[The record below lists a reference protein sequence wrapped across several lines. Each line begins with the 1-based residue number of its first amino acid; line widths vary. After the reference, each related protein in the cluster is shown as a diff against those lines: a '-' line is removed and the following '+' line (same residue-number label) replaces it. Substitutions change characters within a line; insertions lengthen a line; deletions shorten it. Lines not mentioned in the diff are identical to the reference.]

1 MTDFKEEVRASIKEL
16 TNEQL
21 VVFTRLLIYLFYQHR
36 SEKSEEALQVML
48 DEIYSRPG
56 CCDLLLPGLE
66 EFCARGIVKPYF
78 VLLVVISCELMATD
92 ATTLLKEKITTGTL
106 RDWIETTYATKLSNM
121 VVGRI
126 QESDIDWMEENLRK
140 TYAETTENPL

>member
-1 MTDFKEEVRASIKEL
+1 MTYFNEEVRASVKGM

-21 VVFTRLLIYLFYQHR
+21 VVLTKLLICIFYQNR
-36 SEKSEEALQVML
+36 SEEFEEALQMML
-48 DEIYSRPG
+48 DEIYSRKG
-56 CCDLLLPGLE
+56 CCDLFLPGLE

-78 VLLVVISCELMATD
+78 VLLVAISCELMATD
-92 ATTLLKEKITTGTL
+92 GTALLKEKITTGTL
-106 RDWIETTYATKLSNM
+106 RDWIEITYATKLSNM

-140 TYAETTENPL
+140 TYAETNENPL